1 MFYRITIEKIDL
13 DRNTFSKSQVEV
25 TEEMCKM
32 ANFDILEHSAVN
44 AVKRFRHDFE
54 TFKTKEQ

>member
-32 ANFDILEHSAVN
+32 ANFDILEHSAVD
-44 AVKRFRHDFE
+44 AVKRFRHDFK
-54 TFKTKEQ
+54 TFNTKE